1 MSTKH
6 GTHKHEETRECQQST
21 EHTNTERLSTKHG
34 AHKHGETVSTKHG
47 AHKHG
52 ETVSTKHGAHKHGET
67 MSTKQR
73 LTFDEL
79 DDVNVISVGD

>member
-6 GTHKHEETRECQQST
+6 GAHKHERLESVNKARSTQTRRGCQQST
-21 EHTNTERLSTKHG
+21 EHTNTERLSQSTEH
-34 AHKHGETVSTKHG
+34 TNTDRVSTKHG

-52 ETVSTKHGAHKHGET
+52 ETVSTK
-67 MSTKQR
+67 QR

-79 DDVNVISVGD
+79 DDLNVIFVGD